1 MKQVSESPTSK
12 RTHKSFLSTLLL
24 ALLLAYWSV
33 NALSAQQ
40 LATPTTDK
48 TIPDEY
54 NGDVR
59 DLPRA
64 ERAKASPTMVGS
76 IPPGTKELL
85 PIRQNPSV
93 VEPVVTRA
101 PMPSP
106 GNNFSGLS
114 FSQTV
119 VGGTAGA
126 GHPSDDNGDVGRNHY
141 IQAVNSSY
149 AIYNKSGAL
158 LAAFTEDS
166 LHSGTGT
173 MCDGHS
179 SGDPIV
185 LYDALADRWILTQFA
200 FERDSSN
207 RPTAPFFQCF
217 AVSKSSDPVAGG
229 WWLYAVRMD
238 SGTGGQPPIGNFNDY
253 GKFGIWHDC
262 LYMAANEFEY
272 PIANYTGTM
281 FASLSKS
288 DMYAGLPLTAAYG
301 TLPAS
306 GPASM
311 IPSHLAANSG
321 GALPPAGTPNYF
333 VSQSRSTFA
342 FEVRKFTAGP
352 NCGAG
357 GSLSAPMYV
366 SQTPYS
372 IPVGAIIPQPDTT
385 RKLDSIGDRLMQRVQ
400 YRKVGAT
407 ESLWVVHN
415 VGVAPVTS
423 QWAQINVTGGA
434 VSTTPIQE
442 QIYAPNTNLARWMG
456 SIAADSQGNAALG
469 YSTSSA
475 SAFPGIAYSGRLVTD
490 PPNTMPQSEVQL
502 VAGLGSQTHINRWG
516 DYTAM
521 VVDPVD
527 DCTFWYTNQYYATLQ
542 DSADRNWNTRIGS
555 FKFPT
560 CVAKSPTLGLSNSH
574 ADNFAQ
580 GQIGATYTITASN
593 TGTAFLPGPFTVTNS
608 IPTGLIATGI
618 AGAGWA
624 CTQPAGPCT
633 RSDLLLNGASF
644 PPLTLT
650 VNVLSSAPASL
661 IKSAQLTSSLG
672 TISANDPTSIGLPD
686 LTIIKVHSGI
696 FSQGSTGK
704 TYTVTVSNSG
714 AGDKAAASVSVTDTP
729 SAGLVI
735 TAISGAGWSC
745 TVLPT
750 CTRSDALA
758 AGSSY
763 PPIMVTVNVA
773 ANATSPQSNT
783 VAVVTTATESNTTN
797 NTAVDMTVLIRPDLT
812 ITKTHTGGFSQG
824 SSGNTY
830 TVTVKNSGAGDKAA
844 SAVVSV
850 TDTAPL
856 GMTITA
862 MSGSGWTCTT
872 LPTCTRVDALAPGDS
887 YSSIIVTVSVAIAAA
902 NPLVNVVTVFSA
914 ALEDSIGNNTAFDS
928 TVILTV
934 PDLTIRMSHTGNF
947 SQGQLGA
954 IYKLNVTNSGSAA
967 TSGAVATVQDALPAG
982 LTVTAFFG
990 SGWTCNTL
998 TVSCSSIA
1006 IVPAGSSFPE
1016 ITLVV
1021 NVASDASPNLVN
1033 FAIVSGG
1040 GQMNTTNDTASDPTT
1055 IAPFAVPSDT
1065 MQVRY
1070 ASNLTTGDAVIN
1082 MTNTGANGSSLNGPG
1097 LGGAVGNICV
1107 NVYAF
1112 SPDEQLVSCCSCL
1125 LTPNAIASVSVN
1137 NDLLSN
1143 TNTGVRPNSV
1153 VIKLLSA
1160 AANPGFTGTSCT
1172 NSAALAGTA
1181 SFPLATGMLAYG
1193 TNTYKNGAGELQV
1206 VETPF
1211 RLATLSPAELA
1222 SITNRCINIIGN
1234 GSTFGICRSCRIGA
1248 LNSAQ

>member
-1 MKQVSESPTSK
+1 MKQVSGIPTG
-12 RTHKSFLSTLLL
+12 RPVRKSFLNAPLV
-24 ALLLAYWSV
+24 ALLLACVGS
-33 NALSAQQ
+33 NGLSAQQ

-76 IPPGTKELL
+76 IPPGTKDSL
-85 PIRQNPSV
+85 PIRQNPTV
-93 VEPVVTRA
+93 IEPVLTRA

-149 AIYNKSGAL
+149 AIYNKSGTL

-217 AVSKSSDPVAGG
+217 AVSKTSDPVAGG

-272 PIANYTGTM
+272 PIANYTGTL

-306 GPASM
+306 GPATM
-311 IPSHLAANSG
+311 IPSHLAANSA

-357 GSLSAPMYV
+357 GSLSAPIYV

-372 IPVGAIIPQPDTT
+372 VPVGSIIPQPDTT
-385 RKLDSIGDRLMQRVQ
+385 RRLDSIGDRLMQRVQ

-423 QWAQINVTGGA
+423 QWAQINVTGA
-434 VSTTPIQE
+434 IVATTPIQE
-442 QIYAPNTNLARWMG
+442 QVYAPDTNLARWMG

-469 YSTSSA
+469 YSTA
-475 SAFPGIAYSGRLVTD
+475 SALAFPSIAYSGRLVTD
-490 PPNTMPQSEVQL
+490 PLNTMPQSEVQL

-560 CVAKSPTLGLSNSH
+560 CVAKSPTLGLSNFH
-574 ADNFAQ
+574 AGNFAQ

-593 TGTAFLPGPFTVTNS
+593 TGTAFLPGPFTVANP

-618 AGAGWA
+618 TGAGWT

-633 RSDLLLNGASF
+633 RTDLLLNGTSF
-644 PPLTLT
+644 PPITLT
-650 VNVLSSAPASL
+650 VNVLANTPASL

-672 TISANDPTSIGLPD
+672 TISTDDPTSIGLPD

-696 FSQGSTGK
+696 FSQGSIGK
-704 TYTVTVSNSG
+704 TYAVTVSNSG
-714 AGDKAAASVSVTDTP
+714 AGDKAAASVSVTDAP
-729 SAGLVI
+729 SAGITI
-735 TAISGAGWSC
+735 TAMSGTGWSC
-745 TVLPT
+745 NVLPN

-763 PPIMVTVNVA
+763 PPITVTVNVA

-783 VAVVTTATESNTTN
+783 VAVLTSATESNTTN
-797 NTAVDMTVLIRPDLT
+797 NTAVDITVLIRADLT
-812 ITKTHTGGFSQG
+812 ITKVHTGSFSQG

-830 TVTVKNSGAGDKAA
+830 TVTVKNSGAGDKAS

-850 TDTAPL
+850 TDTAPA

-862 MSGSGWTCTT
+862 MSGSGWTCAI
-872 LPTCTRVDALAPGDS
+872 LPTCTRVDALAAGDS
-887 YSSIIVTVSVAIAAA
+887 YPSIIVTVSVAVTAA
-902 NPLVNVVTVFSA
+902 NLLVNVVTVFSA
-914 ALEDSIGNNTAFDS
+914 ALEDSTANNTAFDS
-928 TVILTV
+928 TVILSQ
-934 PDLTIRMSHTGNF
+934 PDLTIRKSHTGIF
-947 SQGQLGA
+947 TQGQLAA

-967 TSGAVATVQDALPAG
+967 TSGAVVTVQDTLPAG
-982 LTVTAFFG
+982 LTATALFG

-1006 IVPAGSSFPE
+1006 IVPAGTSFPE
-1016 ITLVV
+1016 ITLAV
-1021 NVASDASPNLVN
+1021 NIASDASPSVLNSAL
-1033 FAIVSGG
+1033 VSGG
-1040 GQMNTTNDTASDPTT
+1040 GQTNTANDAASDPTT
-1055 IAPFAVPSDT
+1055 IAPFVVPPDT

-1070 ASNLTTGDAVIN
+1070 ASNLTSGDAVIN
-1082 MTNTGANGSSLNGPG
+1082 MTNTGANGASLNGPG
-1097 LGGAVGNICV
+1097 LGGSTGNICV

-1125 LTPNAIASVSVN
+1125 LTPNAIASLSVN

-1153 VIKLLSA
+1153 VIKLVNA
-1160 AANPGFTGTSCT
+1160 AASANFTGTSCT

-1181 SFPLATGMLAYG
+1181 GFPLATGMLAYG
-1193 TNTYKNGAGELQV
+1193 TTTYNNGAGALQV

-1211 RLATLSPAELA
+1211 RVAALSPAELA

>member
-1 MKQVSESPTSK
+1 MKQVSGSPIN
-12 RTHKSFLSTLLL
+12 RRISTTFPNALFVACLL
-24 ALLLAYWSV
+24 ACLGAGRLW
-33 NALSAQQ
+33 AQQ

-76 IPPGTKELL
+76 IPPGTKDSL
-85 PIRQNPSV
+85 PIRQNPAV
-93 VEPVVTRA
+93 VEPTVSRA

-106 GNNFSGLS
+106 GNNFAGLS

-149 AIYNKSGAL
+149 AIYNKSGTL

-173 MCDGHS
+173 MCDGRS

-272 PIANYTGTM
+272 PIANYTGTL
-281 FASLSKS
+281 FASFSKS

-311 IPSHLAANSG
+311 IPSHFAANSA

-357 GSLSAPMYV
+357 GSLSAPIYV
-366 SQTPYS
+366 SQTPYAV
-372 IPVGAIIPQPDTT
+372 PVGSIIPQPDTT
-385 RKLDSIGDRLMQRVQ
+385 RRLDSIGDRLMQRVQ

-423 QWAQINVTGGA
+423 QWAQINVTGGT
-434 VSTTPIQE
+434 VSTTPVQE
-442 QIYAPNTNLARWMG
+442 QIYAPDSNLARWMG

-475 SAFPGIAYSGRLVTD
+475 SSFPGIAYSGRLATD
-490 PPNTMPQSEVQL
+490 PLNTMPQSEVQL
-502 VAGLGSQTHINRWG
+502 VGGLGSQTHINRWG

-527 DCTFWYTNQYYATLQ
+527 DCTFWYTNQYYATPQ
-542 DSADRNWNTRIGS
+542 DSADHNWNTRIGS
-555 FKFPT
+555 FKFST
-560 CVAKSPTLGLSNSH
+560 CVAKSPSLGLSNSH
-574 ADNFAQ
+574 VGNFAQ
-580 GQIGATYTITASN
+580 GQIGATYTLTASN
-593 TGTAFLPGPFTVTNS
+593 TGTAFLPGPFTVSNS
-608 IPTGLIATGI
+608 IPSGLIATGMT
-618 AGAGWA
+618 GAGWT

-633 RSDLLLNGASF
+633 RTDLLLNGASF
-644 PPLTLT
+644 PPITLT
-650 VNVLSSAPASL
+650 VNVLSNAPASL
-661 IKSAQLTSSLG
+661 VKSAQLTSTLG
-672 TISANDPTSIGLPD
+672 TISTDDPTSIGLPD

-696 FSQGSTGK
+696 FSQGSVGK
-704 TYTVTVSNSG
+704 TYTVTVSNTG
-714 AGDKAAASVSVTDTP
+714 AGDKAAASVSVTDAP
-729 SAGLVI
+729 SAGLTI
-735 TAISGAGWSC
+735 TAMGGAGWNC
-745 TVLPT
+745 TVIPT

-763 PPIMVTVNVA
+763 PPITVTVNVA
-773 ANATSPQSNT
+773 ANASSPQSNT
-783 VAVVTTATESNTTN
+783 VAVLTTATESNTTN
-797 NTAVDMTVLIRPDLT
+797 NTAVDTTVLIRPDLT
-812 ITKTHTGGFSQG
+812 ITKTHTGSFSQG

-830 TVTVKNSGAGDKAA
+830 TVKVKNSGVGDKAA

-850 TDTAPL
+850 TDTAPV

-862 MSGSGWTCTT
+862 MSGAGWTCSS
-872 LPTCTRVDALAPGDS
+872 LPTCTRVDELAAGDS
-887 YSSIIVTVSVAIAAA
+887 YPSLIVIVSVAI
-902 NPLVNVVTVFSA
+902 NVTSPLVNVVTVFSA
-914 ALEDSIGNNTAFDS
+914 ALEDTIANNTAFDS
-928 TVILTV
+928 TAILSQ
-934 PDLTIRMSHTGNF
+934 PDLTIRKSHTGNF
-947 SQGQLGA
+947 TQGQLGA

-967 TSGAVATVQDALPAG
+967 TSGAVVTVQDSLPTG
-982 LTVTAFFG
+982 LTVTALFG

-998 TVSCSSIA
+998 TISCTSAA
-1006 IVPAGSSFPE
+1006 IVPAGNSLPE
-1016 ITLVV
+1016 ITLAV
-1021 NVASDASPNLVN
+1021 NVASDASPSLTNS
-1033 FAIVSGG
+1033 ATVSGG
-1040 GQMNTTNDTASDPTT
+1040 GQTNTANDSASDPTN
-1055 IAPFAVPSDT
+1055 ISPFVVPPDT
-1065 MQVRY
+1065 LQVRY
-1070 ASNLTTGDAVIN
+1070 SSNLTSGDAVIN

-1125 LTPNAIASVSVN
+1125 LTPNAIASLSVN

-1153 VIKLLSA
+1153 VIKLVSA
-1160 AANPGFTGTSCT
+1160 AASANFTGTSCT
-1172 NSAALAGTA
+1172 NSAALVGTS

-1193 TNTYKNGAGELQV
+1193 TNVYQNGAGVLQV

-1211 RLATLSPAELA
+1211 RIAALSPAELA

-1234 GSTFGICRSCRIGA
+1234 GSTFGICRSCRNGA